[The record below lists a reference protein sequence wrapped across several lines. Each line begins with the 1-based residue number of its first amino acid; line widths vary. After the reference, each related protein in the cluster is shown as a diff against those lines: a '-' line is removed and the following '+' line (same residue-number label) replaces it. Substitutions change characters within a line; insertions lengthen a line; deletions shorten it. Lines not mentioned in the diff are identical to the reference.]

1 MAAFKAY
8 FKYEMLIGCGIP
20 AIQLLGTVDD
30 WQNIRRRAARFAEFG
45 LQAWLGALLPILD
58 KLVETAGGRPDLPFW
73 RSFFRY
79 ESDSGPAELTGWIT
93 VLFPYLLDGNAGEQD
108 HLMPN
113 PYWAQWQEGWEVAHT
128 RAGPLRWQDQ
138 IMGPPLE
145 AIPSGLSSA
154 PVKITDVR
162 SGEPLDLHFVG
173 GMFGVVQDPTSLA
186 LTPEFGWAIV
196 REGAPIPLVSAAPSG
211 VDYFA

>member
-8 FKYEMLIGCGIP
+8 FKYEMAIGCGIP

-58 KLVETAGGRPDLPFW
+58 KLVETASGRPDLPFW

-93 VLFPYLLDGNAGEQD
+93 VLFPYLLDGNEGDQD
-108 HLMPN
+108 HLMTN
-113 PYWAQWQEGWEVAHT
+113 PYWAQWQEGWEVART
-128 RAGPLRWQDQ
+128 RAVPLRWQDQ
-138 IMGPPLE
+138 TMGPTLE

-162 SGEPLDLHFVG
+162 SGEPLDLQFVG

-186 LTPEFGWAIV
+186 LAPEFGWAIV
-196 REGAPIPLVSAAPSG
+196 REGAPKSRGSAAPSG